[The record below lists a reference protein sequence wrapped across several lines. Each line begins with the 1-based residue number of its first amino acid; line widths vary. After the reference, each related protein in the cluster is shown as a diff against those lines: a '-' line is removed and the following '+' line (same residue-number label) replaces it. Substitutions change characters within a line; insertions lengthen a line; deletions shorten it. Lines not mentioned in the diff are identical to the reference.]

1 MDACN
6 IYKFTKKISP
16 KKEHLLIQIGAPD
29 TGICK
34 FGRLTER
41 KTAVI
46 QHPLLRLLFYRQLAQ
61 LHLEQQRRLPVALQ
75 LL

>member
-1 MDACN
+1 MNACD

-41 KTAVI
+41 KAAVI
-46 QHPLLRLLFYRQLAQ
+46 QHPLLRRLFYQ
-61 LHLEQQRRLPVALQ
+61 PVALQ

>member
-1 MDACN
+1 MNACD

-34 FGRLTER
+34 FGRL
-41 KTAVI
+41 
-46 QHPLLRLLFYRQLAQ
+46 
-61 LHLEQQRRLPVALQ
+61 
-75 LL
+75 